1 MEKLPYRQIHL
12 DFHTS
17 PAILEV
23 GTEFQPETFATT
35 LKKAG
40 VQSVNVF
47 AKCHHGMCYYPT
59 KVGRVHPGLKRDLL
73 GEMIAALHEEGMKA
87 PIYFPIGWEEVAAE
101 NLNWLEVNSD
111 GVLGGKP
118 PFCEEGNRWRDLC
131 LNKKDYLDFIC
142 KQVDEIISLYPVD
155 GFWFD
160 IIAQHGCV
168 CADCQKSMK
177 ALGLSP
183 REPEDVVK
191 HDMLVVTRFM
201 KTVYS
206 YVKERCPDA
215 LVFFNGDLAPD
226 NGYDR
231 EISIKERLKYLT
243 HVEIESLPSEIWG
256 YNHFP
261 LYVNYH
267 NRKNA
272 EIVGMNGK
280 FHNAWG
286 DFGSLRNQEALEYE
300 CFRMIMNGSKICIG
314 DQMHPRGGLDKD
326 VYERIGQVYA
336 QVKERE
342 PWCISSR
349 KQADIG
355 IMLANGPMEK
365 EFTSSEGAMRM
376 MLELH
381 HPFDFIDSM
390 DDLHKYK
397 LILLPD
403 NVWVS
408 QKMVKKISAYLAQG
422 GKLIASG
429 SSGFDSGLRD
439 FVIQEFGVEYMER
452 NPYRPSYVV
461 LEDFFRGDLPALE
474 YAMYQESVSVKARPG
489 SEILAKEGRP
499 YFNRSYDRFCSHRHF
514 PFECLTGNASIVRNG
529 NVIYIANQVFSEY
542 MELGTR
548 INRDIIEKCVNL
560 LLDAPLL
567 RTNLPSSAE
576 VTFRTQ
582 YDRTIVHILHY
593 IAEKKSRRM
602 TVVDTKLPLIDIRME
617 IYCEKP
623 PQRVYLAPTM
633 EELLFEYKDRYV
645 FVEIPKLEG
654 HGMVVME

>member
-23 GTEFQPETFATT
+23 GAEFRPEAFAAT
-35 LKKAG
+35 LKNAG

-73 GEMIAALHEEGMKA
+73 GEMIAALHAEGIKA
-87 PIYFPIGWEEVAAE
+87 PIYFPVGWEEVAAE
-101 NLNWLEVNSD
+101 NLNWLEVNAD

-131 LNKKDYLDFIC
+131 LNKKDYLEFIC

-160 IIAQHGCV
+160 IISQHGCV

-177 ALGLSP
+177 TLKLSP
-183 REPEDVVK
+183 QRPEDVAR
-191 HDMLVVTRFM
+191 HDMIIVTRFM
-201 KTVYS
+201 EKLYS
-206 YVKERCPDA
+206 HVKEHCPDA

-226 NGYDR
+226 NGYDT
-231 EISIKERLKYLT
+231 EISIKARLKYLT
-243 HVEIESLPSEIWG
+243 HIEIESLPSEIWG

-267 NRKNA
+267 NRENA
-272 EIVGMNGK
+272 EIIGMNGK

-314 DQMHPRGGLDKD
+314 DQMHPRGVLDKA
-326 VYERIGQVYA
+326 VYERIGRIFA
-336 QVKERE
+336 QIKERE

-355 IMLANGPMEK
+355 IMLANGPAEK

-381 HPFDFIDSM
+381 HPFDFIDCM

-408 QKMVKKISAYLAQG
+408 PEMARKISAYLAQG

-429 SSGFDSGLRD
+429 FSGFDSGLQD
-439 FVIQEFGVEYMER
+439 FVIQELGVTYIEQ

-461 LEDFFRGDLPALE
+461 MEDSFRGELPALE
-474 YAMYQESVSVKARPG
+474 YAMYQESVCVKADPG
-489 SEILAKEGRP
+489 TEILAKEGRP
-499 YFNRSYDRFCSHRHF
+499 YFNRTYDCFCSHRHF
-514 PFECLTGNASIVRNG
+514 PFECLTGNASIVKNG
-529 NVIYIANQVFSEY
+529 NVIYLANQVFSEY
-542 MELGTR
+542 IELGTR
-548 INRDIIEKCVNL
+548 INRDIIAKCINL
-560 LLDAPLL
+560 LLDVPLL

-576 VTFRTQ
+576 VTFRVQ
-582 YDRTIVHILHY
+582 HARTIVHILHY

-602 TVVDTKLPLIDIRME
+602 TVVDTKLPLVDIRLE
-617 IYCEKP
+617 IFCENV
-623 PQRVYLAPTM
+623 PQRVYLAP
-633 EELLFEYKDRYV
+633 EVKELNFEYRNKYV
-645 FVEIPKLEG
+645 LVEIPRVEG
-654 HGMVVME
+654 HAMVVIE

>member
-1 MEKLPYRQIHL
+1 MEELAYRQIHL

-17 PAILEV
+17 PAIPEV
-23 GTEFQPETFATT
+23 GADFNPVEFTAT

-40 VQSVNVF
+40 VQSVNIF

-73 GEMIAALHEEGMKA
+73 GEMIAALHAEGMKA
-87 PIYFPIGWEEVAAE
+87 PIYFPIGWEEAAAE

-111 GVLGGKP
+111 GVLGGKA
-118 PFCEEGNRWRDLC
+118 PFCKEEYSWRNLC
-131 LNKKDYLDFIC
+131 LNKEDYLEFIF

-160 IIAQHGCV
+160 IISQHGCV
-168 CADCQKSMK
+168 CKDCQKSMK
-177 ALGLSP
+177 LLGLSP
-183 REPEDVVK
+183 QEPEDVKK
-191 HDMLVVTRFM
+191 HDLIVVTRFM
-201 KTVYS
+201 KRLYS
-206 YVKERCPDA
+206 YVKGKCPDA

-231 EISIKERLKYLT
+231 EISINERLKYLT
-243 HVEIESLPSEIWG
+243 HIEIESLPSETWG

-267 NRKNA
+267 NRKKA
-272 EIVGMNGK
+272 EIIGMNGK

-286 DFGSLRNQEALEYE
+286 DFGSLRNLEALEYE

-314 DQMHPRGGLDKD
+314 DQMHPRGVLDKA
-326 VYERIGQVYA
+326 VYERIGKVYA
-336 QVKERE
+336 QIEERE
-342 PWCISSR
+342 PWCVSTEKR
-349 KQADIG
+349 ADIG
-355 IMLANGPMEK
+355 IMMTNEPVRA
-365 EFTSSEGAMRM
+365 EFTSNEGAMRM

-381 HPFDFIDSM
+381 QQFDFIDCL

-397 LILLPD
+397 LIILPD
-403 NVWVS
+403 NARIDS
-408 QKMVKKISAYLAQG
+408 EMAKKISAYLERG
-422 GKLIASG
+422 GKLIASYR
-429 SSGFDSGLRD
+429 SGFDPDSSD
-439 FVIQEFGVEYMER
+439 FMIKELGVEYIGP
-452 NPYRPSYVV
+452 NPYNPSYIV
-461 LEDFFRGDLPALE
+461 LEDSFRGDLPALE
-474 YAMYQESVSVKARPG
+474 YAMYQESVCVKERQGA
-489 SEILAKEGRP
+489 EILAKEGRP
-499 YFNRSYDRFCSHRHF
+499 YFNRSYDCFCSHKHF

-542 MELGTR
+542 IELGTR
-548 INRDIIEKCVNL
+548 INRDIVEKCINL

-576 VTFRTQ
+576 VTYRKQ
-582 YDRTIVHILHY
+582 HDKTIVHILHY

-602 TVVDTKLPLIDIRME
+602 TVVDTKLPLTDLRLQIR
-617 IYCEKP
+617 CERV

-633 EELLFEYKDRYV
+633 EELAFEYKDTYV

-654 HGMVVME
+654 HGMIVIE

>member
-1 MEKLPYRQIHL
+1 MEELSYRQIHL

-17 PAILEV
+17 PVIPKV
-23 GTEFQPETFATT
+23 GADFDPVEFTAT

-40 VQSVNVF
+40 VESINIF

-73 GEMIAALHEEGMKA
+73 GEMITALHAEGIKA

-101 NLNWLEVNSD
+101 NLNWLEVNAD
-111 GVLGGKP
+111 GVLGGKD
-118 PFCEEGNRWRDLC
+118 PFCAEVNRWRDLC
-131 LNKKDYLDFIC
+131 LNKDSYLEFIFE
-142 KQVDEIISLYPVD
+142 QVSEIISLYPVD

-160 IIAQHGCV
+160 IISQHGCV

-177 ALGLSP
+177 SLGLSP
-183 REPEDVVK
+183 QNPEDVSK
-191 HDMLVVTRFM
+191 HDLIVVTRFM
-201 KTVYS
+201 KKLYTF
-206 YVKERCPDA
+206 VKDNCPEA

-231 EISIKERLKYLT
+231 ESGMNERAKYLT
-243 HVEIESLPSEIWG
+243 HIEIESLPSETWG

-272 EIVGMNGK
+272 QIIGMNGK
-280 FHNAWG
+280 FHNVWG
-286 DFGSLRNQEALEYE
+286 DFGSLRNLEALEYE

-314 DQMHPRGGLDKD
+314 DQMHPRGVLDKD

-336 QVKERE
+336 QIEERE
-342 PWCISSR
+342 PWCRASK

-355 IMLANGPMEK
+355 IFMVNGPTDK
-365 EFTSSEGAMRM
+365 DFTPNEGALRM

-381 HPFDFIDSM
+381 HQFDFIDCE
-390 DDLHKYK
+390 DDLQKYK
-397 LILLPD
+397 LLILPD
-403 NVWVS
+403 NARIDS
-408 QKMVKKISAYLAQG
+408 KIAEKISAYLKQG
-422 GKLIASG
+422 GKLIASCR
-429 SSGFDSGLRD
+429 SGFDADS
-439 FVIQEFGVEYMER
+439 QEFIIKELGVEYIET
-452 NPYRPSYVV
+452 NPYIPSYIV
-461 LEDFFRGDLPALE
+461 LEDSFRGDLPALE
-474 YAMYQESVSVKARPG
+474 YAMYQESVSVKAIAG
-489 SEILAKEGRP
+489 TQILAQEGRP

-542 MELGTR
+542 IELGAR
-548 INRDIIEKCVNL
+548 LNRDIIEKCINL
-560 LLDAPLL
+560 LLDAPLM

-576 VTFRTQ
+576 VTYRTQ
-582 YDRTIVHILHY
+582 QDKTIVHILHY

-602 TVVDTKLPLIDIRME
+602 TVVDTRLPLIDIQMQIR
-617 IYCEKP
+617 CEKV

-633 EELLFEYKDRYV
+633 EELHFEYKDGYV
-645 FVEIPKLEG
+645 FVEVPKLVG